1 MELPLQDFFESMQ
14 EGNINRNWSFQIRIV
29 MNLEFLKFY
38 FWRVCPPPDIL
49 SNTML
54 LPKYAQRVSCVFYFS
69 DSRDL
74 YLQSTELRWE
84 HLQFSNQ
91 HVWKNALNFR
101 VSFLMLKIPVHPFK
115 KGDDYEILKTRWDIL
130 KICTKGSK
138 GCVLWNWL

>member
-38 FWRVCPPPDIL
+38 FWM
-49 SNTML
+49 S
-54 LPKYAQRVSCVFYFS
+54 LPSPRHTFEHNATAQICSKSQLCVFFS
-69 DSRDL
+69 DNRDL

-130 KICTKGSK
+130 KISTKGSK